1 MKVIAK
7 LLMGLTDFYC
17 LNSNREKFVVAYTT
31 EGDVPDG
38 WYEYVAANEKPTLK
52 DGEVMA
58 YHIYVKDG
66 RLERERIAVT
76 AEEAQK
82 RKYQVPRVFSKL
94 KAVAVL
100 MKAGY
105 WENCKK
111 YIEEAG
117 LYDLYLAANE
127 FSEDNGYFLQGR
139 AKIQEELGLD
149 DDAVET
155 LLAQCVKD
163 GQGA

>member
-1 MKVIAK
+1 MKVIAR
-7 LLMGLTDFYC
+7 LLTGLTDFYC
-17 LNSNREKFVVAYTT
+17 LSSNRDKFVVAYTT

-38 WYEYVAANEKPTLK
+38 RYEYVAANERPTLK

-66 RLERERIAVT
+66 RLERERIAISE
-76 AEEAQK
+76 EEAK
-82 RKYQVPRVFSKL
+82 TRKYQAPRVFSKL

-111 YIEEAG
+111 FIEEAG

-127 FSEDNGYFLQGR
+127 FGEDNTYFLQGR
-139 AKIQEELGLD
+139 AKIQAELGLD
-149 DDAVET
+149 DDAVEA
-155 LLAQCVKD
+155 LLAQCVKE
-163 GQGA
+163 